1 MTNQIP
7 IKDEKVNNY
16 ASKNGI
22 SIYKST
28 ITTENSQKLK
38 HERHKIK
45 IKEKKEVGITT
56 EYIGTETYYKKSAN
70 GNLVPV
76 EVELIQKKVSHS
88 LRKGWRRVYL
98 EQFMELMTG
107 LYSSNKKMDIIE
119 FIINNLDSENK
130 LTLTQAQ
137 VMEKVKVSTKTIV
150 ETYKYLIEN
159 DFMKKIGTAFVVNP
173 KYVCAFGSD
182 KKNRMIAIKY
192 SN

>member
-137 VMEKVKVSTKTIV
+137 VMEKVKVSKQTIV
-150 ETYKYLIEN
+150 DTYKYLIEN

>member
-7 IKDEKVNNY
+7 IKDEKINNY
-16 ASKNGI
+16 ASENGI
-22 SIYKST
+22 NIYKST

-38 HERHKIK
+38 YERHKIK

-88 LRKGWRRVYL
+88 LKKGWRRVYL